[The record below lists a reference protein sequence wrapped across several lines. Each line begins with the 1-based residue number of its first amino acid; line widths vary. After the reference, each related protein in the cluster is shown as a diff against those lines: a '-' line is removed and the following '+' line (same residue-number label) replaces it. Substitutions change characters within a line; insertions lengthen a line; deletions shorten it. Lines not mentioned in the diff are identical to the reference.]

1 MPEFITRE
9 AFRAWLDSMPDDA
22 KPCADRRDCPLR
34 AATGFGIGFTRW
46 HNDHGRVGTLPNW
59 AYGFRVAVDTLTDDR
74 EARWAD
80 LTVADIRRVLDEV
93 PA

>member
-22 KPCADRRDCPLR
+22 KPCDENHCPLEAQAR
-34 AATGFGIGFTRW
+34 RIK
-46 HNDHGRVGTLPNW
+46 VGSKTWRYNGEYHSRLLPDW
-59 AYGFRVAVDTLTDDR
+59 AVYFVRRIDR
-74 EARWAD
+74 SYSHSS